1 MVVASGSTVY
11 LNCTVEDN
19 DNSSLQWSNPT
30 QQTLYFGAK
39 RALRDH
45 RIQLVQ
51 ATSKELTISI
61 SNVSLADEGEYIC
74 SLFTMPVQTGKS
86 VVTVL
91 GVPKRPVIT
100 GYIGPVHEN
109 TVIRLKCESSGSKP
123 AARLHWM
130 KNKIPLHAQHFPT
143 MEDPRDHTFTVSSL
157 VEFNATKSDDEASVI
172 CAAEHPSITSEAS
185 ISEQKIEVLYPPQA
199 VIRASAEFPKE
210 GMKLHLN
217 CIGQGKPEPQLT
229 KWMKKNGELPQHT
242 TQEGNILTF
251 TALNKS
257 DAGVYICEVTN
268 IMGSVE
274 APFSLTVYDKPT
286 TPPLPSALTTT
297 ALPPSPPV
305 LTTHLISEKSAS
317 SSNMADSVAEAAA
330 PDPSAL
336 PHSGIDHAV
345 IGGVV
350 AVIVFI
356 LLCLLIVLG
365 RYLIRHKGTYL
376 THEAKGSDDAPDAD
390 TAIINAEGGQASSD
404 DKKEYFI

>member
-274 APFSLTVYDKPT
+274 APFSLTVYD
-286 TPPLPSALTTT
+286 
-297 ALPPSPPV
+297 
-305 LTTHLISEKSAS
+305 
-317 SSNMADSVAEAAA
+317 
-330 PDPSAL
+330 PSAL